1 MTEQKPEISYEDFDK
16 LDLRVAEILD
26 AEEIVG
32 ADKLW
37 KLSLDVGE
45 LGERTI
51 CAGIKNYYSKKE
63 LIGKKIIIVANLAP
77 RKMKGVIS
85 EGMLLAASTPS
96 RGART
101 SDEAKNHEEVVLLSP
116 ENDIGNGNRVG

>member
-1 MTEQKPEISYEDFDK
+1 MKSEISYDDFDK

-26 AEEIVG
+26 AEEITG

-37 KLSLDVGE
+37 KLHLDVGE
-45 LGERTI
+45 FGERTI

-63 LIGKKIIIVANLAP
+63 LIGRKIIIVANLAP

-85 EGMLLAASTPS
+85 EGMLLAASTK
-96 RGART
+96 
-101 SDEAKNHEEVVLLSP
+101 EHEEVVLLSP
-116 ENDIGNGNRVG
+116 EKDIGNGSRVG